1 VPVDRSQVL
10 LAVRYAVR
18 QMSDEQARRRFDE
31 LKSRY
36 LIGDESEEVL
46 LLAERL
52 GEQGEIWTFD
62 FRNETWR
69 RKGAQGDAP

>member
-1 VPVDRSQVL
+1 
-10 LAVRYAVR
+10 
-18 QMSDEQARRRFDE
+18 
-31 LKSRY
+31 